1 MTSIPKPT
9 DRSTEEQRN
18 AFIDIWD
25 RGKYRL
31 GSPGERIVPMFAA
44 RLTPSCM
51 VNDYGSGT
59 GRAALLLRRLGHPVN
74 MVDIAPNALEEPA
87 RAALGP
93 GLTFT
98 LASAWDLPEDFP
110 VAPWGFSAE
119 MLMTIPPAKIELT
132 LENIRRTCE
141 NFFCQVYNRIDVR
154 VGHHANLIQEGPEW
168 WQALLEAYWPDV
180 TRIESQEISTRYIYS
195 CRNVQKTK

>member
-1 MTSIPKPT
+1 MEIPQ
-9 DRSTEEQRN
+9 DRTTKEQRQV
-18 AFIDIWD
+18 FIDIWD
-25 RGKYRL
+25 RGNYRL
-31 GSPGERIVPMFAA
+31 GSPGERIVPLFAD
-44 RLTPSCM
+44 RLPSSCA

-59 GRAALLLRRLGHPVN
+59 GRAAVLLRRLGHPVN
-74 MVDIAPNALEEPA
+74 MVDIAPNALEDPA
-87 RAALGP
+87 RELLGP
-93 GLTFT
+93 GFTFT
-98 LASAWDLPEDFP
+98 LASVWDLPKSFP

-154 VGHHANLIQEGPEW
+154 VGHHGNLIQEGPEW

-180 TRIESQEISTRYIYS
+180 TRIESREISLRYIFS
-195 CRNVQKTK
+195 CQGKY

>member
-1 MTSIPKPT
+1 MPEAPKPQ
-9 DRSTEEQRN
+9 DRSTEEQQ
-18 AFIDIWD
+18 AVFIDIWD
-25 RGKYRL
+25 RGNYRL
-31 GSPGERIVPMFAA
+31 GSPGERIVPMFVP
-44 RLTPSCM
+44 LIPPSCV

-93 GLTFT
+93 DFTFT
-98 LASAWDLPEDFP
+98 LASVWDLPEDFP

-119 MLMTIPPAKIELT
+119 MLMTIPPAK
-132 LENIRRTCE
+132 LEQTIKNIRRTCK

-154 VGHHANLIQEGPEW
+154 VGHHANLIHEGPQW
-168 WQALLEAYWPDV
+168 WHELLEAYWPHV
-180 TRIESQEISTRYIYS
+180 ERIESREISLRYIYA
-195 CRNVQKTK
+195 CRAAQ

>member
-180 TRIESQEISTRYIYS
+180 TRIESQEISLRYIFS
-195 CRNVQKTK
+195 CRGKH

>member
-44 RLTPSCM
+44 RITPSCM

-180 TRIESQEISTRYIYS
+180 TRIESQEISLRYIFS
-195 CRNVQKTK
+195 CRGKH

>member
-74 MVDIAPNALEEPA
+74 MVDIAPNAL
-87 RAALGP
+87 
-93 GLTFT
+93 
-98 LASAWDLPEDFP
+98 
-110 VAPWGFSAE
+110 
-119 MLMTIPPAKIELT
+119 
-132 LENIRRTCE
+132 
-141 NFFCQVYNRIDVR
+141 
-154 VGHHANLIQEGPEW
+154 
-168 WQALLEAYWPDV
+168 
-180 TRIESQEISTRYIYS
+180 
-195 CRNVQKTK
+195 